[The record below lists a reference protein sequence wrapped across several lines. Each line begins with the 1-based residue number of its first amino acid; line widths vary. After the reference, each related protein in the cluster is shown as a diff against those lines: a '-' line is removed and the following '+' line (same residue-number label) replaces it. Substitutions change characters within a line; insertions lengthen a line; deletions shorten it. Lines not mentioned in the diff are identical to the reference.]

1 MMFSFV
7 LNLCITKMS
16 ETVSKSFSGD
26 VFFYKSFSYS
36 ILFWLSKIKTN
47 MKYKNVQNVIYSW
60 FLLCQT
66 LFTRNFGE
74 VEICLKPRFKL
85 SAFQLNLLLL
95 SQISMVY
102 LLFYYIIWL
111 QQKLVSRGGVFLKRQ
126 QSLSNIAVFGTY
138 VGAI

>member
-26 VFFYKSFSYS
+26 VFLYKYS

-95 SQISMVY
+95 SQISMVH
-102 LLFYYIIWL
+102 LLFDYIY
-111 QQKLVSRGGVFLKRQ
+111 LVAAEIVITRRGVPWKSTILNNIVVF
-126 QSLSNIAVFGTY
+126 VTY